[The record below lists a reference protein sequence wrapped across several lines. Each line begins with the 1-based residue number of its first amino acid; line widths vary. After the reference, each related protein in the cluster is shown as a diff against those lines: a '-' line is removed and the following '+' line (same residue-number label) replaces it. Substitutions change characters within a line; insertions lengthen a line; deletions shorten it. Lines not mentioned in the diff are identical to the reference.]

1 MRSPSL
7 DVSPAEGPPDQGF
20 TVMFVL
26 GFSAFIFGALCLSQT
41 VCSVV
46 LKITKGR
53 LGGIM
58 QICPPTERPDGD
70 LLWRVGTRWRGFVSS
85 SH

>member
-1 MRSPSL
+1 MGRPSL

-26 GFSAFIFGALCLSQT
+26 DFSAFIFGALCLSQT

-46 LKITKGR
+46 LKTTKDR
-53 LGGIM
+53 LGGII
-58 QICPPTERPDGD
+58 QI
-70 LLWRVGTRWRGFVSS
+70 
-85 SH
+85 